1 MKKKQQTFFSSD
13 LMTISLN
20 RRIPE
25 HPRVVKLIGS
35 VIDYSYRD
43 QTPVL
48 LIMER
53 LKRDLHTALRHK
65 LDFTIR

>member
-1 MKKKQQTFFSSD
+1 MF
-13 LMTISLN
+13 ISFYLFLK

-25 HPRVVKLIGS
+25 HPRIVKLIGS
-35 VIDYSYRD
+35 VIDYTDRD

-53 LKRDLHTALRHK
+53 LKRDLYAALRNR
-65 LDFTIR
+65 LDFPIR

>member
-1 MKKKQQTFFSSD
+1 MLF
-13 LMTISLN
+13 IH

-35 VIDYSYRD
+35 VIDYTNRD
-43 QTPVL
+43 QRPVL

-53 LKRDLHTALRHK
+53 LARDLHTALKNK
-65 LDFTIR
+65 LIFHIR